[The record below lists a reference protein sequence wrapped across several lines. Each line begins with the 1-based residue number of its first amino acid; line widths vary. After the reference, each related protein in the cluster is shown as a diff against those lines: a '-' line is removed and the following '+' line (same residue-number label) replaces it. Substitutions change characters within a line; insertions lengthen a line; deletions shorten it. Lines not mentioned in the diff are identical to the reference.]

1 MFCNLNW
8 SFYDLSGRTGP
19 GSVNGPQVNRIQYN
33 YLKGGEG
40 RELGQTSCMENPI
53 IKMLIPSLD
62 NKMKTTHHVKTK
74 KNHKQREV

>member
-1 MFCNLNW
+1 MFCHLNW
-8 SFYDLSGRTGP
+8 SFYDLSGRTEP
-19 GSVNGPQVNRIQYN
+19 GSVNGPEVNRIQYN

-40 RELGQTSCMENPI
+40 RELVQLGQTSCMENPM

-62 NKMKTTHHVKTK
+62 NKMKTTHYV